1 MPKVKFNREKLK
13 NMLLDG
19 ASREDF
25 YKEVL
30 AEGGSTAY
38 AKQLYRILN
47 GKYIAKEKT
56 DTQVPSSN
64 TEIEQPKVV
73 IEQSTENQEAV
84 TLKNSYKKMLESLD
98 EKENKEEIPE
108 SDINIKTEES
118 QEQEM
123 GTGSNMY
130 HLRLGSLLH
139 MIGKNLNNFIWE
151 SRPITA
157 EEEMDM
163 RPFADEVEA
172 SFGEEVLGKT
182 SPWFGYALA
191 YGIIPMVARI
201 DLIPKRI
208 KDFKVWLDSIA
219 VNSKKKQME
228 VEMEKAK
235 EEAQRKA
242 EEEQKVKQEPAQV
255 QQNIQVKA
263 QPVEV
268 KTNDN
273 KMVDKMPFNF
283 GKLSK
288 TQQDMIMYYKDQGY
302 EIDNDFDP
310 NLPIDAAALTEKHLK
325 NKLYRV

>member
-1 MPKVKFNREKLK
+1 MPKVKFDREKLK

-19 ASREDF
+19 ATREDF
-25 YKEVL
+25 YKEVI
-30 AEGGSTAY
+30 AEGGSTGY

-47 GKYIAKEKT
+47 GKNISKEKT
-56 DTQVPSSN
+56 DVQNVLSN
-64 TEIEQPKVV
+64 TEIEQPKIV
-73 IEQSTENQEAV
+73 IEQSTENQEAS

-108 SDINIKTEES
+108 SDINIKTDEN
-118 QEQEM
+118 QEQE
-123 GTGSNMY
+123 TGSGNNMY

-139 MIGKNLNNFIWE
+139 MIGKNLNNFVWE
-151 SRPITA
+151 GKPITP

-163 RPFADEVEA
+163 KPFADEVEA

-191 YGIIPMVARI
+191 YGLIPMVARI

-228 VEMEKAK
+228 TEIERAK

-242 EEEQKVKQEPAQV
+242 EEEQKIKKEEPQV
-255 QQNIQVKA
+255 QQNVQVKA
-263 QPVEV
+263 QPVEF
-268 KTNDN
+268 KTEDN
-273 KMVDKMPFNF
+273 KTGDKMPFNF
-283 GKLSK
+283 GRLSK
-288 TQQDMIMYYKDQGY
+288 TQQDMITYYKSQGY

-325 NKLYRV
+325 NKLYRI